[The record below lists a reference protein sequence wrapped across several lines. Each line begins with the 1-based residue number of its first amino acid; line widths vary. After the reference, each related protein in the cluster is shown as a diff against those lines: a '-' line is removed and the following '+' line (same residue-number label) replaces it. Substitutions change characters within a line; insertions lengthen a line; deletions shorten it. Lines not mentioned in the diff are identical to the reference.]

1 MLYSMSVKT
10 LFMIDE
16 HQRKNVKRGMHMT
29 APAPTAKSRR
39 STVLKNL
46 ERSKYLYLLFLLPF
60 VYFIVFKYGAM
71 MWLTIAF
78 KNFKATKGLWGSAW
92 VGFKYFN
99 KFLND
104 GYFWKLVRNTV
115 VLNFYGL
122 LFSFPAAIVL
132 ALMIN
137 EVRNRYYKKIVQTVS
152 YMPYFI
158 STVAVCGLITSFLSS
173 EGLITVML
181 KKLTGQSFSLLNDAG
196 AFRAIYIISDIWQ
209 HVGWGSIIYLAAL
222 TGIDPGLYEAAEI
235 DGASRLQQTLHI
247 SLPSIASV
255 IAIQFLLTVGRMM
268 DIGYEKIL
276 LLYTGST
283 YETADV
289 ISTYLYRRTI
299 IQADYS
305 YGAAISL
312 FQAVLSLVLVSSAN
326 KVAQKI
332 GSASLW

>member
-1 MLYSMSVKT
+1 MSEVVFPMLATV
-10 LFMIDE
+10 
-16 HQRKNVKRGMHMT
+16 RN
-29 APAPTAKSRR
+29 PRR
-39 STVLKNL
+39 QILKQMA
-46 ERSKYLYLLFLLPF
+46 RSKYLYLLFLLPMIYF
-60 VYFIVFKYGAM
+60 VVFKYGAM

-78 KNFKATKGLWGSAW
+78 KNFKATRGLWGSDW
-92 VGFKYFN
+92 VGLKYFE
-99 KFLND
+99 KFLTD
-104 GYFWKLVRNTV
+104 AYFWKLVRNTV
-115 VLNFYGL
+115 LLNLYGL
-122 LFSFPAAIVL
+122 IFSFPAAIIL

-137 EVRNRYYKKIVQTVS
+137 EVRMQRFKKLVQTVS

-158 STVAVCGLITSFLSS
+158 STVAVCGLITTFLSS
-173 EGLITVML
+173 DGLITMTI
-181 KKLTGQSFSLLNDAG
+181 KALTGKSYALLTDAG
-196 AFRAIYIISDIWQ
+196 AFRSIYIISDIWQ

-235 DGASRLQQTLHI
+235 DGASRVQQTLHV

-312 FQAVLSLVLVSSAN
+312 FQAVLSLLLVSGAN
-326 KVAQKI
+326 KIAQKV
-332 GSASLW
+332 GSTSLW

>member
-1 MLYSMSVKT
+1 MLATV
-10 LFMIDE
+10 
-16 HQRKNVKRGMHMT
+16 RN
-29 APAPTAKSRR
+29 PRR
-39 STVLKNL
+39 QILKQMA
-46 ERSKYLYLLFLLPF
+46 RSKYLYLLFLLPMIYF
-60 VYFIVFKYGAM
+60 VVFKYGAM

-78 KNFKATKGLWGSAW
+78 KNFKATRGLWGSDW
-92 VGFKYFN
+92 VGLKYFE
-99 KFLND
+99 KFLTD
-104 GYFWKLVRNTV
+104 AYFWKLVRNTV
-115 VLNFYGL
+115 LLNLYGL
-122 LFSFPAAIVL
+122 IFSFPAAIIL

-137 EVRNRYYKKIVQTVS
+137 EVRMQRFKKLVQTVS

-158 STVAVCGLITSFLSS
+158 STVAVCGLITTFLSS
-173 EGLITVML
+173 DGLITMIL
-181 KKLTGQSFSLLNDAG
+181 RTLTGKSYALLTDSG
-196 AFRAIYIISDIWQ
+196 AFRSIYIISDIWQ

-235 DGASRLQQTLHI
+235 DGASRLQQTLHV

-312 FQAVLSLVLVSSAN
+312 FQAVLSLLLVSGAN
-326 KVAQKI
+326 KIAQKV
-332 GSASLW
+332 GSTSLW

>member
-1 MLYSMSVKT
+1 MQLSAWKN
-10 LFMIDE
+10 
-16 HQRKNVKRGMHMT
+16 RKQVMKQI
-29 APAPTAKSRR
+29 A
-39 STVLKNL
+39 
-46 ERSKYLYLLFLLPF
+46 RSKYLYLLFFLPLI
-60 VYFIVFKYGAM
+60 YFIVFKYGAM

-78 KNFKATKGLWGSAW
+78 KNFKATRGLWGSAW
-92 VGFKYFN
+92 VGFKYFE
-99 KFLND
+99 KFLTD
-104 GYFWKLVRNTV
+104 AYFWKLVRNTV
-115 VLNFYGL
+115 VLNVYGL
-122 LFSFPAAIVL
+122 IFSFPAAIIL

-137 EVRNRYYKKIVQTVS
+137 EVRNRRFKKIVQTVS

-158 STVAVCGLITSFLSS
+158 STVAVCGLITTFLSS
-173 EGLITVML
+173 SGLITTAL
-181 KKLTGQSFSLLNDAG
+181 KALTGQTYSLLTDAG
-196 AFRAIYIISDIWQ
+196 AFRSIYIISDIWQ

-235 DGASRLQQTLHI
+235 DGASRLQQTLHV
-247 SLPSIASV
+247 SLPCIASV

-312 FQAVLSLVLVSSAN
+312 FQAVLSLVLVASAN
-326 KVAQKI
+326 KVAKKI

>member
-1 MLYSMSVKT
+1 MLATV
-10 LFMIDE
+10 
-16 HQRKNVKRGMHMT
+16 RN
-29 APAPTAKSRR
+29 PRR
-39 STVLKNL
+39 QILKQMA
-46 ERSKYLYLLFLLPF
+46 RSKYLYLLFLLPMIYF
-60 VYFIVFKYGAM
+60 VVFKYGAM

-78 KNFKATKGLWGSAW
+78 KNFKATRGLWGSDW
-92 VGFKYFN
+92 VGLKYFE
-99 KFLND
+99 KFLTD
-104 GYFWKLVRNTV
+104 AYFWKLVRNTV
-115 VLNFYGL
+115 LLNLYGL
-122 LFSFPAAIVL
+122 IFSFPAAIIL

-137 EVRNRYYKKIVQTVS
+137 EVRMQRFKKLVQTVS

-158 STVAVCGLITSFLSS
+158 STVAVCGLITTFLSS
-173 EGLITVML
+173 DGLITMTI
-181 KKLTGQSFSLLNDAG
+181 KALTGNSYALLTDAG
-196 AFRAIYIISDIWQ
+196 AFRSIYIISDIWQ

-235 DGASRLQQTLHI
+235 DGASRLQQTLHV

-312 FQAVLSLVLVSSAN
+312 FQAVLSLLLVSGAN
-326 KVAQKI
+326 KIAQKV
-332 GSASLW
+332 GSTSLW

>member
-1 MLYSMSVKT
+1 MLATVRNPRRQILKQ
-10 LFMIDE
+10 I
-16 HQRKNVKRGMHMT
+16 
-29 APAPTAKSRR
+29 SRSR
-39 STVLKNL
+39 
-46 ERSKYLYLLFLLPF
+46 YLYLLFLLPMIYF
-60 VYFIVFKYGAM
+60 VVFKYGAM

-78 KNFKATKGLWGSAW
+78 KNFKATRGLWGSDW
-92 VGFKYFN
+92 VGLKYFE
-99 KFLND
+99 KFLTD
-104 GYFWKLVRNTV
+104 AYFWKLVRNTV
-115 VLNFYGL
+115 VLNLYGL
-122 LFSFPAAIVL
+122 IFSFPAAIIL

-137 EVRNRYYKKIVQTVS
+137 EVRIQRFKKLVQTVS

-158 STVAVCGLITSFLSS
+158 STVAVCGLITTFLSS
-173 EGLITVML
+173 DGLITMML
-181 KKLTGQSFSLLNDAG
+181 RTLTGQSYALLTDAG
-196 AFRAIYIISDIWQ
+196 AFRSIYIISDIWQ

-235 DGASRLQQTLHI
+235 DGASRLQQTLHV

-312 FQAVLSLVLVSSAN
+312 FQAVLSLLLVSGAN
-326 KVAQKI
+326 KVAQKV
-332 GSASLW
+332 GSTSLW

>member
-1 MLYSMSVKT
+1 MLATV
-10 LFMIDE
+10 
-16 HQRKNVKRGMHMT
+16 RN
-29 APAPTAKSRR
+29 PRR
-39 STVLKNL
+39 QILKQIS
-46 ERSKYLYLLFLLPF
+46 RSKYLYLLFLLPMIYF
-60 VYFIVFKYGAM
+60 VVFKYGAM

-78 KNFKATKGLWGSAW
+78 KNFKATRGLWGSDW
-92 VGFKYFN
+92 VGLKYFE
-99 KFLND
+99 KFLTD
-104 GYFWKLVRNTV
+104 AYFWKLVRNTV
-115 VLNFYGL
+115 LLNLYGL
-122 LFSFPAAIVL
+122 IFSFPAAIIL

-137 EVRNRYYKKIVQTVS
+137 EVRMQRFKKLVQTVS

-158 STVAVCGLITSFLSS
+158 STVAVCGLITTFLSS
-173 EGLITVML
+173 DGLITMAI
-181 KKLTGQSFSLLNDAG
+181 KALTGKSYALLTDAG
-196 AFRAIYIISDIWQ
+196 AFRSIYIISDIWQ

-235 DGASRLQQTLHI
+235 DGASRVQQTLHV

-312 FQAVLSLVLVSSAN
+312 FQAVLSLLLVSGAN
-326 KVAQKI
+326 KIAQKV
-332 GSASLW
+332 GSTSLW

>member
-1 MLYSMSVKT
+1 MSEVVFPMLATV
-10 LFMIDE
+10 
-16 HQRKNVKRGMHMT
+16 RN
-29 APAPTAKSRR
+29 PRR
-39 STVLKNL
+39 QILKQMA
-46 ERSKYLYLLFLLPF
+46 RSKYLYLLFLLPMIYF
-60 VYFIVFKYGAM
+60 VVFKYGAM

-78 KNFKATKGLWGSAW
+78 KNFKATRGLWGSDW
-92 VGFKYFN
+92 VGLKYFE
-99 KFLND
+99 KFLTD
-104 GYFWKLVRNTV
+104 AYFWKLVRNTV
-115 VLNFYGL
+115 LLNLYGL
-122 LFSFPAAIVL
+122 IFSFPAAIIL

-137 EVRNRYYKKIVQTVS
+137 EVRMQRFKKLVQTVS

-158 STVAVCGLITSFLSS
+158 STVAVCGLITTFLSS
-173 EGLITVML
+173 DGLITMAI
-181 KKLTGQSFSLLNDAG
+181 KALTGNSYALLTDAG
-196 AFRAIYIISDIWQ
+196 AFRSIYIISDIWQ

-235 DGASRLQQTLHI
+235 DGASRVQQTLHV

-312 FQAVLSLVLVSSAN
+312 FQAVLSLLLVSGAN
-326 KVAQKI
+326 KIAQKV
-332 GSASLW
+332 GSTSLW

>member
-1 MLYSMSVKT
+1 MLATVRNPRRQILKQ
-10 LFMIDE
+10 I
-16 HQRKNVKRGMHMT
+16 
-29 APAPTAKSRR
+29 SRSR
-39 STVLKNL
+39 
-46 ERSKYLYLLFLLPF
+46 YLYLLFLLPMIYF
-60 VYFIVFKYGAM
+60 VVFKYGAM

-78 KNFKATKGLWGSAW
+78 KNFKATRGLWGSDW
-92 VGFKYFN
+92 VGLKYFE
-99 KFLND
+99 KFLTD
-104 GYFWKLVRNTV
+104 AYFWKLVRNTV
-115 VLNFYGL
+115 LLNLYGL
-122 LFSFPAAIVL
+122 IFSFPAAIIL

-137 EVRNRYYKKIVQTVS
+137 EVRMQRFKKLVQTVS

-158 STVAVCGLITSFLSS
+158 STVAVCGLITTFLSS
-173 EGLITVML
+173 DGLITMAI
-181 KKLTGQSFSLLNDAG
+181 KALTGKSYALLTDAG
-196 AFRAIYIISDIWQ
+196 AFRSIYIISDIWQ

-235 DGASRLQQTLHI
+235 DGASRVQQTLHV

-312 FQAVLSLVLVSSAN
+312 FQAVLSLLLVSGAN
-326 KVAQKI
+326 KVAQKV
-332 GSASLW
+332 GSTSLW

>member
-1 MLYSMSVKT
+1 MSEVVFPMLATV
-10 LFMIDE
+10 
-16 HQRKNVKRGMHMT
+16 RN
-29 APAPTAKSRR
+29 PRR
-39 STVLKNL
+39 QILKQMA
-46 ERSKYLYLLFLLPF
+46 RSKYLYLLFLLPMIYF
-60 VYFIVFKYGAM
+60 VVFKYGAM

-78 KNFKATKGLWGSAW
+78 KNFKATRGLWGSDW
-92 VGFKYFN
+92 VGLKYFE
-99 KFLND
+99 KFLTD
-104 GYFWKLVRNTV
+104 AYFWKLVRNTV
-115 VLNFYGL
+115 LLNLYGL
-122 LFSFPAAIVL
+122 IFSFPAAIIL

-137 EVRNRYYKKIVQTVS
+137 EVRMQRFKKLVQTVS

-158 STVAVCGLITSFLSS
+158 STVAVCGLITTFLSS
-173 EGLITVML
+173 DGLITMAI
-181 KKLTGQSFSLLNDAG
+181 KALTGKSYALLTDAG
-196 AFRAIYIISDIWQ
+196 AFRSIYIISDIWQ

-235 DGASRLQQTLHI
+235 DGASRVQQTLHV

-312 FQAVLSLVLVSSAN
+312 FQAVLSLLLVSGAN
-326 KVAQKI
+326 KIAQKV
-332 GSASLW
+332 GSTSLW

>member
-1 MLYSMSVKT
+1 MVRCFHKRTAYIIVEQPRNMSEVVFPMLATV
-10 LFMIDE
+10 
-16 HQRKNVKRGMHMT
+16 RN
-29 APAPTAKSRR
+29 PRR
-39 STVLKNL
+39 QILKQMA
-46 ERSKYLYLLFLLPF
+46 RSKYLYLLFLLPMIYF
-60 VYFIVFKYGAM
+60 VVFKYGAM

-78 KNFKATKGLWGSAW
+78 KNFKATRGLWGSDW
-92 VGFKYFN
+92 VGLKYFE
-99 KFLND
+99 KFLTD
-104 GYFWKLVRNTV
+104 AYFWKLVRNTV
-115 VLNFYGL
+115 LLNLYGL
-122 LFSFPAAIVL
+122 IFSFPAAIIL

-137 EVRNRYYKKIVQTVS
+137 EVRMQRFKKLVQTVS

-158 STVAVCGLITSFLSS
+158 STVAVCGLITTFLSS
-173 EGLITVML
+173 DGLITMTI
-181 KKLTGQSFSLLNDAG
+181 KALTGNSYALLTDAG
-196 AFRAIYIISDIWQ
+196 AFRSIYIISDIWQ

-235 DGASRLQQTLHI
+235 DGASRLQQTLHV

-312 FQAVLSLVLVSSAN
+312 FQAVLSLLLVSGAN
-326 KVAQKI
+326 KIAQKV
-332 GSASLW
+332 GSTSLW

>member
-1 MLYSMSVKT
+1 MLATV
-10 LFMIDE
+10 
-16 HQRKNVKRGMHMT
+16 RN
-29 APAPTAKSRR
+29 PRR
-39 STVLKNL
+39 QILKQMA
-46 ERSKYLYLLFLLPF
+46 RSKYLYLLFLLPMIYF
-60 VYFIVFKYGAM
+60 VVFKYGAM

-78 KNFKATKGLWGSAW
+78 KNFKATRGLWGSDW
-92 VGFKYFN
+92 VGLKYFE
-99 KFLND
+99 KFLTD
-104 GYFWKLVRNTV
+104 AYFWKLVRNTV
-115 VLNFYGL
+115 LLNLYGL
-122 LFSFPAAIVL
+122 IFSFPAAIIL

-137 EVRNRYYKKIVQTVS
+137 EVRIQRFKKLVQTVS

-158 STVAVCGLITSFLSS
+158 STVAVCGLITTFLSS
-173 EGLITVML
+173 DGLITMIL
-181 KKLTGQSFSLLNDAG
+181 RTLTGKSYALLTDSG
-196 AFRAIYIISDIWQ
+196 AFRSIYIISDIWQ

-235 DGASRLQQTLHI
+235 DGASRVQQTLHV

-312 FQAVLSLVLVSSAN
+312 FQAVLSLLLVSGAN
-326 KVAQKI
+326 KVAQKV
-332 GSASLW
+332 GSTSLW

>member
-1 MLYSMSVKT
+1 MLATVRNPRRQILKQ
-10 LFMIDE
+10 I
-16 HQRKNVKRGMHMT
+16 
-29 APAPTAKSRR
+29 SRSR
-39 STVLKNL
+39 
-46 ERSKYLYLLFLLPF
+46 YLYLLFLLPMIYF
-60 VYFIVFKYGAM
+60 VVFKYGAM

-78 KNFKATKGLWGSAW
+78 KNFKATRGLWGSDW
-92 VGFKYFN
+92 VGLKYFE
-99 KFLND
+99 KFLTD
-104 GYFWKLVRNTV
+104 AYFWKLVRNTV
-115 VLNFYGL
+115 LLNLYGL
-122 LFSFPAAIVL
+122 IFSFPAAIIL

-137 EVRNRYYKKIVQTVS
+137 EVRMQRFKKLVQTVS

-158 STVAVCGLITSFLSS
+158 STVAVCGLITTFLSS
-173 EGLITVML
+173 DGLITMAI
-181 KKLTGQSFSLLNDAG
+181 KALTGNSYALLTDAG
-196 AFRAIYIISDIWQ
+196 AFRSIYIISDIWQ

-235 DGASRLQQTLHI
+235 DGASRVQQTLHV

-312 FQAVLSLVLVSSAN
+312 FQAVLSLLLVSGAN
-326 KVAQKI
+326 KIAQKV
-332 GSASLW
+332 GSTSLW

>member
-1 MLYSMSVKT
+1 MLATV
-10 LFMIDE
+10 
-16 HQRKNVKRGMHMT
+16 RN
-29 APAPTAKSRR
+29 PRR
-39 STVLKNL
+39 QILKQMA
-46 ERSKYLYLLFLLPF
+46 RSKYLYLLFLLPMIYF
-60 VYFIVFKYGAM
+60 VVFKYGAM

-78 KNFKATKGLWGSAW
+78 KNFKATRGLWGSDW
-92 VGFKYFN
+92 VGLKYFE
-99 KFLND
+99 KFLTD
-104 GYFWKLVRNTV
+104 AYFWKLVRNTV
-115 VLNFYGL
+115 LLNLYGL
-122 LFSFPAAIVL
+122 IFSFPAAIIL

-137 EVRNRYYKKIVQTVS
+137 EVRMQRFKKLVQTVS

-158 STVAVCGLITSFLSS
+158 STVAVCGLITTFLSS
-173 EGLITVML
+173 DGLITMIL
-181 KKLTGQSFSLLNDAG
+181 RTLTGKSYALLTDSG
-196 AFRAIYIISDIWQ
+196 AFRSIYIISDIWQ

-235 DGASRLQQTLHI
+235 DGASRVQQTLHV

-312 FQAVLSLVLVSSAN
+312 FQAVLSLLLVSGAN
-326 KVAQKI
+326 KVAQKV
-332 GSASLW
+332 GSTSLW

>member
-1 MLYSMSVKT
+1 MLATV
-10 LFMIDE
+10 
-16 HQRKNVKRGMHMT
+16 RN
-29 APAPTAKSRR
+29 PRR
-39 STVLKNL
+39 QILKQMA
-46 ERSKYLYLLFLLPF
+46 RSKYLYLLFLLPMIYF
-60 VYFIVFKYGAM
+60 VVFKYGAM

-78 KNFKATKGLWGSAW
+78 KNFKATRGLWGSDW
-92 VGFKYFN
+92 VGLKYFE
-99 KFLND
+99 KFLTD
-104 GYFWKLVRNTV
+104 AYFWKLVRNTV
-115 VLNFYGL
+115 LLNLYGL
-122 LFSFPAAIVL
+122 IFSFPAAIIL

-137 EVRNRYYKKIVQTVS
+137 EVRMQRFKKLVQTVS

-158 STVAVCGLITSFLSS
+158 STVAVCGLITTFLSS
-173 EGLITVML
+173 DGLITMAI
-181 KKLTGQSFSLLNDAG
+181 KALTGKSYALLTDAG
-196 AFRAIYIISDIWQ
+196 AFRSIYIISDIWQ

-235 DGASRLQQTLHI
+235 DGASRVQQTLHV

-312 FQAVLSLVLVSSAN
+312 FQAVLSLLLVSGAN
-326 KVAQKI
+326 KIAQKV
-332 GSASLW
+332 GSTSLW

>member
-1 MLYSMSVKT
+1 MLATV
-10 LFMIDE
+10 
-16 HQRKNVKRGMHMT
+16 RN
-29 APAPTAKSRR
+29 PRR
-39 STVLKNL
+39 QILKQMA
-46 ERSKYLYLLFLLPF
+46 RSKYLYLLFLLPMIYF
-60 VYFIVFKYGAM
+60 VVFKYGAM

-78 KNFKATKGLWGSAW
+78 KNFKATRGLWGSDW
-92 VGFKYFN
+92 VGLKYFE
-99 KFLND
+99 KFLTD
-104 GYFWKLVRNTV
+104 AYFWKLVRNTV
-115 VLNFYGL
+115 LLNLYGL
-122 LFSFPAAIVL
+122 IFSFPAAIIL

-137 EVRNRYYKKIVQTVS
+137 EVRMQRFKKLVQTVS

-158 STVAVCGLITSFLSS
+158 STVAVCGLITTFLSS
-173 EGLITVML
+173 DGLITMIL
-181 KKLTGQSFSLLNDAG
+181 RTLTGKSYALLTDSG
-196 AFRAIYIISDIWQ
+196 AFRSIYIISDIWQ

-235 DGASRLQQTLHI
+235 DGASRVQQTLHV

-312 FQAVLSLVLVSSAN
+312 FQAVLSLLLVSGAN
-326 KVAQKI
+326 KIAQKV
-332 GSASLW
+332 GSTSLW

>member
-1 MLYSMSVKT
+1 MLATVRNPRRQILKQ
-10 LFMIDE
+10 I
-16 HQRKNVKRGMHMT
+16 
-29 APAPTAKSRR
+29 SRSR
-39 STVLKNL
+39 
-46 ERSKYLYLLFLLPF
+46 YLYLLFLLPMIYF
-60 VYFIVFKYGAM
+60 VVFKYGAM

-78 KNFKATKGLWGSAW
+78 KNFKATRGLWGSDW
-92 VGFKYFN
+92 VGLKYFE
-99 KFLND
+99 KFLTD
-104 GYFWKLVRNTV
+104 AYFWKLVRNTV
-115 VLNFYGL
+115 VLNLYGL
-122 LFSFPAAIVL
+122 IFSFPAAIIL

-137 EVRNRYYKKIVQTVS
+137 EVRMQRFKKLVQTVS

-158 STVAVCGLITSFLSS
+158 STVAVCGLITTFLSS
-173 EGLITVML
+173 DGLITMAI
-181 KKLTGQSFSLLNDAG
+181 KALTGKSYALLTDAG
-196 AFRAIYIISDIWQ
+196 AFRSIYIISDIWQ

-235 DGASRLQQTLHI
+235 DGASRLQQTLHV

-312 FQAVLSLVLVSSAN
+312 FQAVLSLLLVSGAN
-326 KVAQKI
+326 KVAQKV
-332 GSASLW
+332 GSTSLW

>member
-1 MLYSMSVKT
+1 MSEVVFPMLATV
-10 LFMIDE
+10 
-16 HQRKNVKRGMHMT
+16 RN
-29 APAPTAKSRR
+29 PRR
-39 STVLKNL
+39 QILKQMA
-46 ERSKYLYLLFLLPF
+46 RSKYLYLLFLLPMIYF
-60 VYFIVFKYGAM
+60 VVFKYGAM

-78 KNFKATKGLWGSAW
+78 KNFKATRGLWGSDW
-92 VGFKYFN
+92 VGLKYFE
-99 KFLND
+99 KFLTD
-104 GYFWKLVRNTV
+104 AYFWKLVRNTV
-115 VLNFYGL
+115 LLNLYGL
-122 LFSFPAAIVL
+122 IFSFPAAIIL

-137 EVRNRYYKKIVQTVS
+137 EVRMQRFKKLVQTVS

-158 STVAVCGLITSFLSS
+158 STVAVCGLITTFLSS
-173 EGLITVML
+173 DGLITMTI
-181 KKLTGQSFSLLNDAG
+181 KALTGNSYALLTDAG
-196 AFRAIYIISDIWQ
+196 AFRSIYIISDIWQ

-235 DGASRLQQTLHI
+235 DGASRVQQTLHV

-312 FQAVLSLVLVSSAN
+312 FQAVLSLLLVSGAN
-326 KVAQKI
+326 KIAQKV
-332 GSASLW
+332 GSTSLW

>member
-1 MLYSMSVKT
+1 MLATVRNPRRQILKQ
-10 LFMIDE
+10 I
-16 HQRKNVKRGMHMT
+16 
-29 APAPTAKSRR
+29 SRSR
-39 STVLKNL
+39 
-46 ERSKYLYLLFLLPF
+46 YLYLLFLLPMIYF
-60 VYFIVFKYGAM
+60 VVFKYGAM

-78 KNFKATKGLWGSAW
+78 KNFKATRGLWGSDW
-92 VGFKYFN
+92 VGLKHFE
-99 KFLND
+99 KFLTD
-104 GYFWKLVRNTV
+104 AYFWKLVRNTV
-115 VLNFYGL
+115 LLNLYGL
-122 LFSFPAAIVL
+122 IFSFPAAIIL

-137 EVRNRYYKKIVQTVS
+137 EVRMQRFKKLVQTVS

-158 STVAVCGLITSFLSS
+158 STVAVCGLITTFLSS
-173 EGLITVML
+173 DGLITMML
-181 KKLTGQSFSLLNDAG
+181 RTLTGKSYALLTDAG
-196 AFRAIYIISDIWQ
+196 AFRSIYIISDIWQ

-235 DGASRLQQTLHI
+235 DGASRLQQTLHV

-312 FQAVLSLVLVSSAN
+312 FQAVLSLLLVSGAN
-326 KVAQKI
+326 KVAQKV
-332 GSASLW
+332 GSTSLW

>member
-1 MLYSMSVKT
+1 MLATVRNPRRQILKQ
-10 LFMIDE
+10 I
-16 HQRKNVKRGMHMT
+16 
-29 APAPTAKSRR
+29 SRSR
-39 STVLKNL
+39 
-46 ERSKYLYLLFLLPF
+46 YLYLLFLLPMIYF
-60 VYFIVFKYGAM
+60 VVFKYGAM

-78 KNFKATKGLWGSAW
+78 KNFKATRGLWGSDW
-92 VGFKYFN
+92 VGLKYFE
-99 KFLND
+99 KFLTD
-104 GYFWKLVRNTV
+104 AYFWKLVRNTV
-115 VLNFYGL
+115 LLNLYGL
-122 LFSFPAAIVL
+122 IFSFPAAIIL

-137 EVRNRYYKKIVQTVS
+137 EVRMQRFKKLVQTVS

-158 STVAVCGLITSFLSS
+158 STVAVCGLITTFLSS
-173 EGLITVML
+173 DGLITMAI
-181 KKLTGQSFSLLNDAG
+181 KALTGKSYALLTDAG
-196 AFRAIYIISDIWQ
+196 AFRSIYIISDIWQ

-235 DGASRLQQTLHI
+235 DGASRLQQTLHV

-312 FQAVLSLVLVSSAN
+312 FQAVLSLLLVSGAN
-326 KVAQKI
+326 KVAQKV
-332 GSASLW
+332 GSTSLW

>member
-1 MLYSMSVKT
+1 MSEVVFPMLATV
-10 LFMIDE
+10 
-16 HQRKNVKRGMHMT
+16 RN
-29 APAPTAKSRR
+29 PRR
-39 STVLKNL
+39 QILKQMA
-46 ERSKYLYLLFLLPF
+46 RSKYLYLLFLLPMIYF
-60 VYFIVFKYGAM
+60 VVFKYGAM

-78 KNFKATKGLWGSAW
+78 KNFKATRGLWGSDW
-92 VGFKYFN
+92 VGLKYFE
-99 KFLND
+99 KFLTD
-104 GYFWKLVRNTV
+104 AYFWKLVRNTV
-115 VLNFYGL
+115 LLNLYGL
-122 LFSFPAAIVL
+122 IFSFPAAIIL

-137 EVRNRYYKKIVQTVS
+137 EVRMQRFKKLVQTVS

-158 STVAVCGLITSFLSS
+158 STVAVCGLITTFLSS
-173 EGLITVML
+173 DGLITMTI
-181 KKLTGQSFSLLNDAG
+181 KALTGNSYALLTDAG
-196 AFRAIYIISDIWQ
+196 AFRSIYIISDIWQ

-235 DGASRLQQTLHI
+235 DGASRLQQTLHV

-312 FQAVLSLVLVSSAN
+312 FQAVLSLLLVSGAN
-326 KVAQKI
+326 KIAQKV
-332 GSASLW
+332 GSTSLW

>member
-1 MLYSMSVKT
+1 MVCCFHKRTAYIIVEQPRNMSEVVFPMLATV
-10 LFMIDE
+10 
-16 HQRKNVKRGMHMT
+16 RN
-29 APAPTAKSRR
+29 PRR
-39 STVLKNL
+39 QILKQMA
-46 ERSKYLYLLFLLPF
+46 RSKYLYLLFLLPMIYF
-60 VYFIVFKYGAM
+60 VVFKYGAM

-78 KNFKATKGLWGSAW
+78 KNFKATRGLWGSDW
-92 VGFKYFN
+92 VGLKYFE
-99 KFLND
+99 KFLTD
-104 GYFWKLVRNTV
+104 AYFWKLVRNTV
-115 VLNFYGL
+115 LLNLYGL
-122 LFSFPAAIVL
+122 IFSFPAAIIL

-137 EVRNRYYKKIVQTVS
+137 EVRMQRFKKLVQTVS

-158 STVAVCGLITSFLSS
+158 STVAVCGLITTFLSS
-173 EGLITVML
+173 DGLITMTI
-181 KKLTGQSFSLLNDAG
+181 KALTGKSYALLTDAG
-196 AFRAIYIISDIWQ
+196 AFRSIYIISDIWQ

-235 DGASRLQQTLHI
+235 DGASRVQQTLHV

-312 FQAVLSLVLVSSAN
+312 FQAVLSLLLVSGAN
-326 KVAQKI
+326 KIAQKV
-332 GSASLW
+332 GSTSLW

>member
-1 MLYSMSVKT
+1 MSEVVFPMLATV
-10 LFMIDE
+10 
-16 HQRKNVKRGMHMT
+16 RN
-29 APAPTAKSRR
+29 PRR
-39 STVLKNL
+39 QILKQMA
-46 ERSKYLYLLFLLPF
+46 RSKYLYLLFLLPMIYF
-60 VYFIVFKYGAM
+60 VVFKYGAM

-78 KNFKATKGLWGSAW
+78 KNFKATRGLWGSDW
-92 VGFKYFN
+92 VGLKYFE
-99 KFLND
+99 KFLTD
-104 GYFWKLVRNTV
+104 AYFWKLVRNTV
-115 VLNFYGL
+115 LLNLYGL
-122 LFSFPAAIVL
+122 IFSFPAAIIL

-137 EVRNRYYKKIVQTVS
+137 EVRMQRFKKLVQTVS

-158 STVAVCGLITSFLSS
+158 STVAVCGLITTFLSS
-173 EGLITVML
+173 DGLITMIL
-181 KKLTGQSFSLLNDAG
+181 RTLTGKSYALLTDSG
-196 AFRAIYIISDIWQ
+196 AFRSIYIISDIWQ

-235 DGASRLQQTLHI
+235 DGASRVQQTLHV

-312 FQAVLSLVLVSSAN
+312 FQAVLSLLLVSGAN
-326 KVAQKI
+326 KVAQKV
-332 GSASLW
+332 GSTSLW

>member
-1 MLYSMSVKT
+1 MVCCFYKRTAYIIVEQPRNMSEVVFPMLATV
-10 LFMIDE
+10 
-16 HQRKNVKRGMHMT
+16 RN
-29 APAPTAKSRR
+29 PRR
-39 STVLKNL
+39 QILKQMA
-46 ERSKYLYLLFLLPF
+46 RSKYLYLLFLLPMIYF
-60 VYFIVFKYGAM
+60 VVFKYGAM

-78 KNFKATKGLWGSAW
+78 KNFKATRGLWGSDW
-92 VGFKYFN
+92 VGLKYFE
-99 KFLND
+99 KFLTD
-104 GYFWKLVRNTV
+104 AYFWKLVRNTV
-115 VLNFYGL
+115 LLNLYGL
-122 LFSFPAAIVL
+122 IFSFPAAIIL

-137 EVRNRYYKKIVQTVS
+137 EVRMQRFKKLVQTVS

-158 STVAVCGLITSFLSS
+158 STVAVCGLITTFLSS
-173 EGLITVML
+173 DGLITMIL
-181 KKLTGQSFSLLNDAG
+181 RTLTGKSYALLTDSG
-196 AFRAIYIISDIWQ
+196 AFRSIYIISDIWQ

-235 DGASRLQQTLHI
+235 DGASRVQQTLHV

-312 FQAVLSLVLVSSAN
+312 FQAVLSLLLVSGAN
-326 KVAQKI
+326 KIAQKV
-332 GSASLW
+332 GSTSLW